1 MVATTNAT
9 TEYLYECMFLVDS
22 ARYASD
28 HEGVLNELTAML
40 EKVGGSVEVARPWQ
54 DGRLAYE
61 IEGHRKGTHILF
73 LLKMP
78 GSGVNDL
85 NRSVRLSDLVIRHL
99 VIRHS
104 ETLYTAMTSALSPDA
119 EIQRSAYDDDA
130 PRKPRDDSANAD
142 DDSDID
148 DEDGDDDSDD

>member
-1 MVATTNAT
+1 MVATTNGT

-22 ARYASD
+22 GRYAAD

-40 EKVGGSVEVARPWQ
+40 EKAGGSVEVARPWQ

-61 IEGHRKGTHILF
+61 IDGHRKGTHILF

-78 GSGVNDL
+78 GSGVSDL
-85 NRSVRLSDLVIRHL
+85 NRSVHLSDLVIRHL

-104 ETLYTAMTSALSPDA
+104 ETLYNAMTNALSPDA
-119 EIQRSAYDDDA
+119 EIQRSAYD
-130 PRKPRDDSANAD
+130 SD
-142 DDSDID
+142 DDEKSEEASEVDD
-148 DEDGDDDSDD
+148 DEDMDDDSDD

>member
-1 MVATTNAT
+1 
-9 TEYLYECMFLVDS
+9 MFLVDS
-22 ARYASD
+22 SKFASD
-28 HEGVLNELTAML
+28 HEAVMDSLTQML
-40 EKVGGSVEVARPWQ
+40 EKAGGTIVVSRPWQ

-85 NRSVRLSDLVIRHL
+85 ARSVRLSDLVIRHL

-104 ETLYTAMTSALSPDA
+104 ETMFDAMSNALSPDA
-119 EIQRSAYDDDA
+119 EIQRSLYDDVDRGRRPAPAAVEVEEEETEDA
-130 PRKPRDDSANAD
+130 E
-142 DDSDID
+142 IGV
-148 DEDGDDDSDD
+148 DE

>member
-1 MVATTNAT
+1 MVATTNG

-22 ARYASD
+22 GRYASD
-28 HEGVLNELTAML
+28 HEGVLNELTEML
-40 EKVGGSVEVARPWQ
+40 EKAGGSVEVARPWQ

-61 IEGHRKGTHILF
+61 IDGHRKGTHILY

-78 GSGVNDL
+78 GSGVSDL

-104 ETLYTAMTSALSPDA
+104 ETLYEAMTNALSPDA
-119 EIQRSAYDDDA
+119 EIQRSA
-130 PRKPRDDSANAD
+130 
-142 DDSDID
+142 
-148 DEDGDDDSDD
+148 